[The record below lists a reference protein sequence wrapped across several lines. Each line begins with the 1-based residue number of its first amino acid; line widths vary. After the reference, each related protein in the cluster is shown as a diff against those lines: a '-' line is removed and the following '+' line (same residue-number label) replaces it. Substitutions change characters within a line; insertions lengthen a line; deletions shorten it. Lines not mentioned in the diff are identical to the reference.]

1 MCEGPNYHVT
11 AIVVADTIV
20 RLEDCL
26 SSLRADAEHAE
37 ATAGYRTL
45 ICVVDNASADGVQA
59 WVTEHYPRAVAL
71 RTDDRLGYAS
81 AHNLG
86 LAIAQDASSYF
97 LLLSPDTQTPPGLI
111 SGLVDGITSRC
122 SYGLVQPLQYA
133 YTPGDR
139 TLGDLTG
146 DSQRLLQYD
155 AKRIFRHG
163 SGTEAIEDAYFGGTA
178 LFGAMAMI
186 GKIGRFDDTYQ
197 TDVAVDDLAY
207 RAGLANWRSAV
218 LTGYGVQRYDDPGRD
233 DDAYSDED
241 CRDELYYLACT
252 KTRYHLSLQDKV
264 WSLGWQCRALAASL
278 REYPRETLT
287 TGLEVLAARAWLA
300 RRWPRVMARR
310 RAARRLVKH
319 PSWNRAQPEPANPVA
334 ARS

>member
-1 MCEGPNYHVT
+1 MCAGPDYHVT

-26 SSLRADAEHAE
+26 SSLHADAEHAE

-59 WVTEHYPRAVAL
+59 WVAEHYPQAVGL

-86 LAIAQDASSYF
+86 LELAESVYF
-97 LLLSPDTQTPPGLI
+97 LLLSPDTQTPLGLI

-133 YTPGDR
+133 YTPGGR
-139 TLGDLTG
+139 TLGDLTD
-146 DSQRLLQYD
+146 DSQHLLECD
-155 AKRIFRHG
+155 AKRIVRHG
-163 SGTEAIEDAYFGGTA
+163 GIEAIEHAYLDGTA
-178 LFGAMAMI
+178 LFGTMAMI
-186 GKIGRFDDTYQ
+186 DTIGRFDDTYQ
-197 TDVAVDDLAY
+197 TNFAVDDLVY

-233 DDAYSDED
+233 DDAFSDEA
-241 CRDELYYLACT
+241 CRDEMYFLACT
-252 KTRYHLSLQDKV
+252 KIHFSLQDKV
-264 WSLGWQCRALAASL
+264 WSLGWQCRGLAAAL

-287 TGLEVLAARAWLA
+287 AGLEALAAYAWLA
-300 RRWPRVMARR
+300 RRWPRVLARR
-310 RAARRLVKH
+310 RAVRRLVKH
-319 PSWNRAQPEPANPVA
+319 PSWNRVEPEPADPAPVQP
-334 ARS
+334 